1 MQKEYY
7 CRQKF
12 LFEVSCDEI
21 NLEEH
26 YASKPDFLQNYT
38 EQINLFDDDI
48 ISRSID
54 ISELDTNI
62 DTLSDFENLISCMK
76 HVQTIYIINSR
87 SQILNPIIDSIQT
100 KSLKAYIWYFEK
112 YSKNCKIID
121 NA

>member
-26 YASKPDFLQNYT
+26 YASTPDFLQNYT

-48 ISRSID
+48 ILRSID
-54 ISELDTNI
+54 ISELDINI
-62 DTLSDFENLISCMK
+62 DTLSDFDDLISRMK

-87 SQILNPIIDSIQT
+87 LKIQNSIINTFQKKT
-100 KSLKAYIWYFEK
+100 LKAYIFMFEK
-112 YSKNCKIID
+112 YGKTCRII
-121 NA
+121 

>member
-21 NLEEH
+21 NLDEH
-26 YASKPDFLQNYT
+26 YAQKPDFLQNYN

-62 DTLSDFENLISCMK
+62 DTLSDFESLISRMK

-87 SQILNPIIDSIQT
+87 SKILNPIIDSIQV
-100 KSLKAYIWYFEK
+100 KSLKAYIWCFERCGK
-112 YSKNCKIID
+112 KCEIIN

>member
-1 MQKEYY
+1 MKKEYY

-21 NLEEH
+21 NLEAY
-26 YASKPDFLQNYT
+26 YASKPDFLQNFT

-48 ISRSID
+48 ILRSID

-62 DTLSDFENLISCMK
+62 DTLSDFMNLIARMK
-76 HVQTIYIINSR
+76 HVHTIYINNSR
-87 SQILNPIIDSIQT
+87 SQIQNPIIDTFQK

-112 YSKNCKIID
+112 YGKVCKII
-121 NA
+121 

>member
-38 EQINLFDDDI
+38 EQINLFDDEI
-48 ISRSID
+48 ILRSID

-62 DTLSDFENLISCMK
+62 DTLSDFENLISQMK

-87 SQILNPIIDSIQT
+87 SKIHNPIIETMQR
-100 KSLKAYIWYFEK
+100 KSLQAYIWQFKK
-112 YSKNCKIID
+112 YGKDCKVI
-121 NA
+121 

>member
-26 YASKPDFLQNYT
+26 YASKPVFLQNYT
-38 EQINLFDDDI
+38 EQINLFDDEI
-48 ISRSID
+48 ILRSID

-62 DTLSDFENLISCMK
+62 DTLSDFKNLISLMK

-87 SQILNPIIDSIQT
+87 SQIQNPIIDTFQK

-112 YSKNCKIID
+112 YGKKCKII
-121 NA
+121 